1 MTQITSLWTQKY
13 NFEVDGPMWH
23 LPTSWWIFGA
33 FYSFWIL
40 QGNLSRKLWLRE
52 FLTEYKSFGLGSF
65 LSVIKGSFDLGVLRT
80 IANMVRYTTKSQGWL
95 GNISEVFS
103 PAKNKEPFIPL
114 FLLFSCL
121 VLLVR
126 GDISYVRTCYGH
138 KVCQI
143 TMFLS
148 LSNNTLIMAA
158 TFELPVSSSIYLRDH
173 KKKS

>member
-1 MTQITSLWTQKY
+1 
-13 NFEVDGPMWH
+13 
-23 LPTSWWIFGA
+23 
-33 FYSFWIL
+33 
-40 QGNLSRKLWLRE
+40 
-52 FLTEYKSFGLGSF
+52 
-65 LSVIKGSFDLGVLRT
+65 
-80 IANMVRYTTKSQGWL
+80 
-95 GNISEVFS
+95 VFS

-114 FLLFSCL
+114 FLLFFSCL

-173 KKKS
+173 KKKKVSCGNAACVREGAKYVGILLQTHMFHINKPVLSELFCGIPFT

>member
-1 MTQITSLWTQKY
+1 
-13 NFEVDGPMWH
+13 MWH

-158 TFELPVSSSIYLRDH
+158 TFELPVSSSIFLRDH
-173 KKKS
+173 KKS